1 MSALQESTKAAA
13 DCVRCLGVQA
23 GPDQDGLL
31 AALGM
36 ALFDPSVA
44 SSHPELRGGKAEQLG
59 RSFPAGSGVGKILR
73 VVAILVGICREL
85 ETRLNDEATERL
97 PQSRAE
103 SERSPFVD
111 LFLVE
116 LWRPFAEEGMGSDRA
131 T

>member
-85 ETRLNDEATERL
+85 EARMNEEAKTRACVVGDAAG
-97 PQSRAE
+97 PAE
-103 SERSPFVD
+103 EHRPFVE

-116 LWRPFAEEGMGSDRA
+116 LWR
-131 T
+131 